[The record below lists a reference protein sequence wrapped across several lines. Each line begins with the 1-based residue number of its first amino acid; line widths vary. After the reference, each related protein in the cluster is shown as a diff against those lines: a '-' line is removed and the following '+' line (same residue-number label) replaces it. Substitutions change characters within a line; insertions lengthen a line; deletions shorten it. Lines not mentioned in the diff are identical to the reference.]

1 MSRKRLFIIDCAG
14 FYYRAFYGLR
24 LNLSAPDGTPT
35 NAVYAFNRMLAK
47 IMKGEKPDLLVVAL
61 DSKGKTF
68 RHDLYPDYK
77 ANRQAMPDGLSAQ
90 IPLIEELIGAYN
102 LPVLKAP
109 GFEAD
114 DLIGYAAKHAAAA
127 GYNVTIFSGD
137 KDMMQLVGGHIA
149 LFDPLKERPIG
160 PAEVK
165 EKFGVT
171 PSQVTDVLALMGDSS
186 DNIPGVP
193 GIGEKTA
200 QALIAEYH
208 SIENLLAHTA
218 GIKKPKLKASL
229 TEHAETARLSKVL
242 ATIKTD
248 FDLPLDYEAW
258 HRREPDTA
266 RLAALFTRLG
276 FKTFLAELG
285 QAAVP
290 AAGGGSPAP
299 RPPETEISKNYRTI
313 FTKQAL
319 EEVIAI
325 LNKSGGFAVD
335 TETTSTNP
343 VDAALVGISLCAKEG
358 EAWYLPLGHDY
369 LGAPAQL
376 AKAEALKLLKPP
388 LEDAAIPKY
397 GQNLKYDIT
406 VLAGEGVAVNPVGFD
421 TLIASYLTAPEER
434 RHGLSYLAQR
444 YLGLA
449 MIEYEDVTGKGAKQ
463 VTFNQVSTDRATEYS
478 AEDADM
484 AFRLTSILKA
494 EIEAEGL
501 KDLYYTIEQPLICV
515 LAQMEQNGIK
525 LDVPRMKEYSKTL
538 EKKLHTLE
546 KEIHAAA
553 GEEFNIASP
562 KQLSAI
568 LFDKLGLAKQRKT
581 KTGSSTDQGVLETL
595 AMEHPLPALVLRH
608 RVLSKL
614 KSTYVDPLPGMVSP
628 RTGRI
633 HTSFNQAVAATGRLS
648 SSDPN
653 LQNIPVRTEEG
664 REIRRAFVAENGH
677 LLISADYSQIELRIL
692 AHLSGDG
699 LLKESFKNDED
710 IHTRTAREIFGA
722 IGGST
727 PEMRRAAKA
736 VNFGIIYGQTAF
748 GLAQELAVSR
758 REAQG
763 YIDSY
768 FARYRGVREFIDATI
783 KKAREERVVRTMF
796 GRKRSFPEIGSANR
810 AVREMAE
817 RMAVNTVVQGSAADL
832 IKKAM
837 LDIAPKLG
845 KLHSKMLLQVHDE
858 LIVEAPEKN
867 ADKVGEAVRN
877 LMEHAVRLSVPL
889 KVSVESAPNW
899 GDMH

>member
-1 MSRKRLFIIDCAG
+1 MTRKRLFIIDGAG

-61 DSKGKTF
+61 DAKGKTF
-68 RHDLYPDYK
+68 RHELYPEYK
-77 ANRQAMPDGLSAQ
+77 ANRQAMPEELSVQ
-90 IPLIEELIGAYN
+90 IPLIEELIDAYN
-102 LPVLKAP
+102 LPVLKRQ
-109 GFEAD
+109 GLEAD
-114 DLIGYAAKHAAAA
+114 DLIGHAALHAAAT
-127 GYNVTIFSGD
+127 GYNVTIYSGD
-137 KDMMQLVGGHIA
+137 KDLMQLVGGHIGM
-149 LFDPLKERPIG
+149 FDPIKEKAIG

-208 SIENLLAHTA
+208 SVENLLAHA
-218 GIKKPKLKASL
+218 AEIKKPKLKAAL
-229 TEHAETARLSKVL
+229 AEHAETARLCKVL

-248 FDLPLDYEAW
+248 LDLPLDYDAW
-258 HRREPDTA
+258 HRQEPDTA
-266 RLAALFTRLG
+266 RLAELFARLG

-285 QAAVP
+285 QLTVP
-290 AAGGGSPAP
+290 ATGGGIPVPSQKEIVK
-299 RPPETEISKNYRTI
+299 RYKTIYTENEL
-313 FTKQAL
+313 AA
-319 EEVIAI
+319 VIAI
-325 LNKSGGFAVD
+325 IEQSGGFAVD

-358 EAWYLPLGHDY
+358 EAWYLPLAHDY
-369 LGAPAQL
+369 LGAPTQL
-376 AKAEALKLLKPP
+376 PKKTALRMLAPP

-397 GQNLKYDIT
+397 GQNMKYDIT
-406 VLAGEGVAVNPVGFD
+406 VLAGEGITVNPAGFD

-434 RHGLSYLAQR
+434 RHGLSYLAQK
-444 YLGLA
+444 YLNLT
-449 MIEYEDVTGKGAKQ
+449 MIEYGDVAGKGAKQ
-463 VTFNQVSTDRATEYS
+463 VTFNQVSIDRATEYS

-484 AFRLTSILKA
+484 AYRLTSILKV
-494 EIEAEGL
+494 EIEAHGL
-501 KDLYYTIEQPLICV
+501 KDLYYNIELPLIGV

-525 LDVPRMKEYSKTL
+525 LDVPRMKDYSKTL
-538 EKKLHTLE
+538 DKKLHALE
-546 KEIHAAA
+546 KDIHAAA

-581 KTGSSTDQGVLETL
+581 KTGSSTDQAVLETL
-595 AMEHPLPALVLRH
+595 AMEHPLPALMLRH

-614 KSTYVDPLPGMVSP
+614 KSTYVDPLPEMVSAK
-628 RTGRI
+628 TGRI
-633 HTSFNQAVAATGRLS
+633 HTSFNQAATATGRLS

-664 REIRRAFVAENGH
+664 REIRRAFVAEKGH

-692 AHLSGDG
+692 AHLSGDA
-699 LLKESFKNDED
+699 LLTESFKNDED
-710 IHTRTAREIFGA
+710 VHARTAREIFGA
-722 IGGST
+722 IGGAS

-748 GLAQELAVSR
+748 GLAQELAVTR

-763 YIDSY
+763 YIDGY
-768 FARYRGVREFIDATI
+768 FARYRGVRDFIDATI
-783 KKAREERVVRTMF
+783 KKAREGKMVRTMF

-810 AVREMAE
+810 NVREMAE

-837 LDIAPKLG
+837 LDITPRLG
-845 KLHSKMLLQVHDE
+845 ALHSKMLLQVHDE
-858 LIVEAPEKN
+858 LIFEAPEKGVE
-867 ADKVGEAVRN
+867 KTKQAVRE
-877 LMEHAVRLSVPL
+877 LMENAVPLSVPL

>member
-1 MSRKRLFIIDCAG
+1 MTRKRLFIIDCAG
-14 FYYRAFYGLR
+14 FYYRAFFGLR

-90 IPLIEELIGAYN
+90 IPLIEELIKAYN

-114 DLIGYAAKHAAAA
+114 DLIGYAARHAAEA

-137 KDMMQLVGGHIA
+137 KDMMQLVGGHIGM
-149 LFDPLKERPIG
+149 FDPIKEKPIG

-165 EKFGVT
+165 EKFGVA
-171 PSQVTDVLALMGDSS
+171 PSQVADVLALMGDSS

-193 GIGEKTA
+193 GVGEKTA
-200 QALIAEYH
+200 QALIAEYR
-208 SIENLLAHTA
+208 SVENLLAHA
-218 GIKKPKLKASL
+218 GEITKPKLKAAL
-229 TEHAETARLSKVL
+229 AEHADTARLSKVL

-266 RLAALFTRLG
+266 HLAALFTRLG
-276 FKTFLAELG
+276 FKSFLAELG
-285 QAAVP
+285 QAAAP
-290 AAGGGSPAP
+290 AAGRELPAP
-299 RPPETEISKNYRTI
+299 PPQREIAKSYRTI
-313 FTKQAL
+313 FTKKEL

-343 VDAALVGISLCAKEG
+343 VNAALVGISLCAKEG
-358 EAWYLPLGHDY
+358 DAWYLPLAHDY
-369 LGAPAQL
+369 LGAPPQL
-376 AKAEALKLLKPP
+376 PKADALKLLKQP
-388 LEDAAIPKY
+388 LEDASIPKY

-406 VLAGEGVAVNPVGFD
+406 VLAGEAIAVNPVGFD

-434 RHGLSYLAQR
+434 RHGLSHLAQR
-444 YLGLA
+444 HLGLT
-449 MIEYEDVTGKGAKQ
+449 MIGYEDVTGKGAKQ
-463 VTFNQVSTDRATEYS
+463 ITFNQVSVDRATEYS
-478 AEDADM
+478 AEDADV
-484 AFRLTSILKA
+484 AYRLTGILRA
-494 EIEAEGL
+494 EIEAHGL
-501 KDLYYTIEQPLICV
+501 TDLYYNIEQPLIGV
-515 LAQMEQNGIK
+515 LARMEQNGIK
-525 LDVPRMKEYSKTL
+525 LDVPRMKEYSKAL
-538 EKKLHTLE
+538 EKKLHALE

-581 KTGSSTDQGVLETL
+581 KTGSSTDQAVLETL
-595 AMEHPLPALVLRH
+595 ALEHPLPALVLRH

-614 KSTYVDPLPGMVSP
+614 KSTYVDPLPEMVSP
-628 RTGRI
+628 KTGRI
-633 HTSFNQAVAATGRLS
+633 HTSFNQAVTATGRLS

-664 REIRRAFVAENGH
+664 REIRRAFVAEEGN

-692 AHLSGDG
+692 AHLSGDA
-699 LLKESFKNDED
+699 LLTESFKNDED
-710 IHTRTAREIFGA
+710 IHARTAREIFGA
-722 IGGST
+722 IGGAT

-837 LDIAPKLG
+837 LDIAPRLG
-845 KLHSKMLLQVHDE
+845 KLHAKMLLQVHDE
-858 LIVEAPEKN
+858 LILEAPEKN
-867 ADKVGEAVRN
+867 ADKVKETVRE
-877 LMEHAVRLSVPL
+877 LMENAVPLSVPL
-889 KVSVESAPNW
+889 KVSVEAALNW